1 MKKWPVIGVVLAI
14 LWLFVRG
21 VVLEPVAILGEF
33 LIGLAFGLLIA
44 FTFRKFYTPET
55 NVARSLKAAP
65 YAILY
70 VTVFLKELAT
80 ANIDVAYRV
89 LAPSMPIEPGVVV
102 VPLRVKTDGAITTIA
117 NSITLTPGTL
127 TMDYDDETN
136 ALYVH
141 SIDARNPDAI
151 VEPIRTWE
159 DYALV
164 IFDEEGKP
172 GDPIPEIPREQPEVS
187 STQSENKPPQEA
199 EQPDGGTRPE
209 GGEGHGN

>member
-21 VVLEPVAILGEF
+21 VALDPMKILGEF
-33 LIGLAFGLLIA
+33 LIGLAFGLPIA
-44 FTFRKFYTPET
+44 FTFRNFYTPET
-55 NVARSLKAAP
+55 NALRNVEAVP
-65 YAILY
+65 YAVLY
-70 VTVFLKELAT
+70 VAVFLKELAT

-89 LAPSMPIEPGVVV
+89 LAPSMPIKPGVVV

-127 TMDYDDETN
+127 TMDYNEDAN
-136 ALYVH
+136 ILYVH
-141 SIDARNPDAI
+141 SIDARDPDAI

-159 DYALV
+159 EYALV

-172 GDPIPEIPREQPEVS
+172 GDPIPEVPQELTAVNSARNEPR
-187 STQSENKPPQEA
+187 PQEA
-199 EQPDGGTRPE
+199 EQPDGGTRTE
-209 GGEGHGN
+209 GGEKHGN

>member
-21 VVLEPVAILGEF
+21 VAFEPVPILGEF

-44 FTFRKFYTPET
+44 FSFRKFYTTET
-55 NVARSLKAAP
+55 NVTRSLKAAP

-70 VTVFLKELAT
+70 VAVFLKELAT

-127 TMDYDDETN
+127 TMDYDEETN

-141 SIDARNPDAI
+141 SIDARDPDAI

-172 GDPIPEIPREQPEVS
+172 GDPVPEIARERPEVS
-187 STQSENKPPQEA
+187 STRSDSELQEA
-199 EQPDGGTRPE
+199 EQPDGGTRSE